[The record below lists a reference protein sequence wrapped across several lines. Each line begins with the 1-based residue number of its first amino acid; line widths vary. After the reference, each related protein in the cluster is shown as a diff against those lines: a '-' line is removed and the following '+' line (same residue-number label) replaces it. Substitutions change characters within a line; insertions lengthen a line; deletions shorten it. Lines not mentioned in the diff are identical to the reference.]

1 MKNPMKLVS
10 IICLLFPLS
19 SFAIIGADTAIMIQ
33 LVTTTAS
40 QLNEL
45 EKLVTNAEK
54 YTQKMQQY
62 NELTQDQYF
71 RAERVLYLAEE
82 LSAKKGVTNL
92 GDLNTAIRDLKYNMG
107 DLKELM
113 KNYAEIKTDEKKTF
127 AYVEQN
133 KKVNEM
139 EKKRAEL
146 QVTHSIDAKNAG
158 RANQLTAQNTA
169 LIYENQLKQSEVQ
182 LELLKAQKTANRLK
196 AEELEDK
203 RLEEME
209 RLHFYGRSPRGNSKV
224 GL

>member
-1 MKNPMKLVS
+1 MKNPMKFVFIL
-10 IICLLFPLS
+10 CLLFPLP
-19 SFAIIGADTAIMIQ
+19 SFAIIGEETAIMIQ

-45 EKLVTNAEK
+45 EKLVSNTEK

-71 RAERVLYLAEE
+71 RAERVLYLAEG
-82 LSAKKGVTNL
+82 LSAKNDVANL
-92 GDLNTAIRDLKYNMG
+92 GELNTAIRDLKYNMG

-113 KNYAEIKTDEKKTF
+113 KNYAEIKSDEKKTF

-133 KKVNEM
+133 KKVNAM
-139 EKKRAEL
+139 EKKRAEV
-146 QVTHSIDAKNAG
+146 QVAHSIDAKNAG

-209 RLHFYGRSPRGNSKV
+209 RLRFYGRTSKGNSKV
-224 GL
+224 DL

>member
-1 MKNPMKLVS
+1 MKKTMKLILATS
-10 IICLLFPLS
+10 ILFPLS
-19 SFAIIGADTAIMIQ
+19 SFAIIGTDTAMMVQ

-62 NELTQDQYF
+62 NELVQDQYF

-82 LSAKKGVTNL
+82 LSSKKEIANL
-92 GDLNTAIRDLKYNMG
+92 GDLNVAIRDLKYNMI
-107 DLKELM
+107 DLKEMM
-113 KNYAEIKTDEKKTF
+113 KNYAEIKSDEKKTIAF
-127 AYVEQN
+127 VEKN
-133 KKVNEM
+133 KKLNEI
-139 EKKRAEL
+139 EKKRAEV
-146 QVTHSIDAKNAG
+146 QVTHSIDAKNVG

-182 LELLKAQKTANRLK
+182 LELLKAQKTSNRLK

-203 RLEEME
+203 RLDEME
-209 RLHFYGRSPRGNSKV
+209 RLRFYGRTAKGNSKV
-224 GL
+224 SL

>member
-1 MKNPMKLVS
+1 MKNSMKFVFIL
-10 IICLLFPLS
+10 CLLFPLS
-19 SFAIIGADTAIMIQ
+19 SFAIVGEETAIMIQ

-54 YTQKMQQY
+54 YTQKIQQY

-82 LSAKKGVTNL
+82 LSAKKEVANL

-107 DLKELM
+107 DLKNLM
-113 KNYAEIKTDEKKTF
+113 KNYAEIKSDEKKTSV
-127 AYVEQN
+127 YVEQN
-133 KKVNEM
+133 KKLNDI
-139 EKKRAEL
+139 EKKRAEV

-169 LIYENQLKQSEVQ
+169 LIYENQLKQSEIQ
-182 LELLKAQKTANRLK
+182 LELLKTQKTANRLK

-203 RLEEME
+203 RLEEIE
-209 RLHFYGRSPRGNSKV
+209 RLRFYGRTTKGNSKV
-224 GL
+224 NL